1 MSGKEPSPGG
11 EIIYAEDALATI
23 AKHGCRNVDGLY
35 YGAASAAGILA
46 RLTRARAESGPVVK
60 VTSVKGRAVSYD
72 VDIFVEYGRR
82 ITQVSSAVQKAV
94 IDELHRLT
102 GLTAIVNVH
111 IRGIK

>member
-1 MSGKEPSPGG
+1 MTGKEALPGG
-11 EIIYAEDALATI
+11 ELVYAEDALATI
-23 AKHGCRNVDGLY
+23 AKHACRNVDGLY
-35 YGAASAAGILA
+35 FGAANAAGILA

-72 VDIFVEYGRR
+72 IDIFVEYGRR
-82 ITQVSSAVQKAV
+82 ITQVSGTVQKAV
-94 IDELHRLT
+94 VDELQRLT